1 MMNLRPFFR
10 WIGRFR
16 WLLLSISLVLVVL
29 LIFASPPPRKILL
42 GIYDPARMFQQPAA
56 ATIEHHFVPWRPD
69 QAQELEDA
77 LRSTQKNQRIPMIT
91 LEPWPWNVNGMDR
104 ATLLQDITNGRY
116 DPTIDR
122 CLKMIQM
129 IAPQKV
135 VLRWGHE
142 MELVGQY
149 PWSVAEASQYIA
161 AYRHL
166 VARSQQLKISNI
178 LWLWSPAGNANA
190 IAYWPGEDVVDLV
203 GISIYATVAWHPDGH
218 NSLPSFERLMQQ
230 KYGLAKRWLKPVI
243 IAEVGV
249 EGSPAVQEAWVN
261 EAIQQLHQFPKIAAW
276 VYFNQIQP
284 EIVPLAIGR
293 PDWSLKLPQVQYLEK
308 HWPIPQN
315 QTDLQPNLLE
325 SLLEGV

>member
-1 MMNLRPFFR
+1 MSV
-10 WIGRFR
+10 GRM
-16 WLLLSISLVLVVL
+16 
-29 LIFASPPPRKILL
+29 ASWASCEL
-42 GIYDPARMFQQPAA
+42 AR
-56 ATIEHHFVPWRPD
+56 D
-69 QAQELEDA
+69 L
-77 LRSTQKNQRIPMIT
+77 
-91 LEPWPWNVNGMDR
+91 
-104 ATLLQDITNGRY
+104 Y
-116 DPTIDR
+116 
-122 CLKMIQM
+122 
-129 IAPQKV
+129 
-135 VLRWGHE
+135 
-142 MELVGQY
+142 
-149 PWSVAEASQYIA
+149 
-161 AYRHL
+161 
-166 VARSQQLKISNI
+166 
-178 LWLWSPAGNANA
+178 
-190 IAYWPGEDVVDLV
+190 VVDLV